1 MWNPLHLR
9 VAMDDWIILA
19 ANICACLSQ
28 ETTSF
33 QHPAHHETIY
43 ESTGIKFPQWLW
55 GHVHWW
61 NSCICRRS
69 WCKAPEDRNTSAIRK
84 MCRQRKGTLE
94 QKLNFLIFLITFL
107 LFCCVFD
114 LILISCRAVRWG
126 SSHSSQPRHC
136 WHCPDFSAW
145 LSFLPAG
152 CEYLNFID
160 GFYRFFNVFLSGFLS
175 VRNPGAGSFQILH
188 ATPFSLQPK
197 KRTC

>member
-1 MWNPLHLR
+1 MCNQRDIVKPCETHCVSELPWMIESYWLQTY
-9 VAMDDWIILA
+9 VLA
-19 ANICACLSQ
+19 WAGQ

-33 QHPAHHETIY
+33 QHPVAHHETIY

-61 NSCICRRS
+61 NSCICRS

-94 QKLNFLIFLITFL
+94 QKLNFLGFLIFLIIFL

-126 SSHSSQPRHC
+126 SSQPRHC
-136 WHCPDFSAW
+136 WHCPDFSAL

-152 CEYLNFID
+152 CEYLNFIT
-160 GFYRFFNVFLSGFLS
+160 RF
-175 VRNPGAGSFQILH
+175 
-188 ATPFSLQPK
+188 
-197 KRTC
+197 